1 LFTSS
6 SFLKTYAHPIYHTT
20 KSIPTL
26 LSSLLIPISILDGLP
41 EVSHFTASSIGG
53 LLTPPDS
60 SLHIL
65 PSLSELALSL
75 LIAAARLSIIHS
87 TDTTNF
93 PLAYAEY
100 VSLASKARMNSAA
113 SGALAS
119 GAGTRVF
126 GKEVARREW
135 EKLVGYGLLVPV
147 ASGAFGLGGTVSAA
161 GTGGAEKGM
170 EMVRVDVAL
179 EEIPLSV
186 EMSAVMEKWCLQ
198 I

>member
-1 LFTSS
+1 M
-6 SFLKTYAHPIYHTT
+6 
-20 KSIPTL
+20 
-26 LSSLLIPISILDGLP
+26 
-41 EVSHFTASSIGG
+41 
-53 LLTPPDS
+53 
-60 SLHIL
+60 
-65 PSLSELALSL
+65 
-75 LIAAARLSIIHS
+75 
-87 TDTTNF
+87 
-93 PLAYAEY
+93 
-100 VSLASKARMNSAA
+100 SLASKARINSAA

-147 ASGAFGLGGTVSAA
+147 ASGAFGLGVPSI
-161 GTGGAEKGM
+161 GGAGKGM

-186 EMSAVMEKWCLQ
+186 NMSAVMEKWCLH

>member
-1 LFTSS
+1 MYISM
-6 SFLKTYAHPIYHTT
+6 LK
-20 KSIPTL
+20 
-26 LSSLLIPISILDGLP
+26 GLP
-41 EVSHFTASSIGG
+41 EPSQMAPGAT

-65 PSLSELALSL
+65 PYLSELALSL

-93 PLAYAEY
+93 PLTYAEY
-100 VSLASKARMNSAA
+100 VSLASKARINSAA

-126 GKEVARREW
+126 GKEAARREW
-135 EKLVGYGLLVPV
+135 EKLVGHGLMVPV
-147 ASGAFGLGGTVSAA
+147 ASGAFGLGGTGSS
-161 GTGGAEKGM
+161 GKWM

-179 EEIPLSV
+179 EEIPQSV
-186 EMSAVMEKWCLQ
+186 ELNAVMEKWCQQ